1 MNILLIGGGGREH
14 ALAWKLAQSPM
25 VESIRVVP
33 GNPGIAGLPK
43 CKCVSLDLNDL
54 NKVADYAEEESI
66 DLTVVGPEAMLVAGI
81 GDVFRSRG
89 LPIFGP
95 NKNAA
100 ELEGSK
106 AFSKNLMKKD
116 HIPTAAFKV
125 CLIGWSFKS
134 VLHFAK
140 CSSKAGSPASLPNKE
155 ALNGCPDRSPFSFN
169 GIYSKPCCIFPCNSP
184 STFSVVTLNRE
195 SKALYSPKVSFV
207 FSIQ

>member
-66 DLTVVGPEAMLVAGI
+66 DLTVVGPEATLVAGI
-81 GDVFRSRG
+81 GDLFRSRG

-106 AFSKNLMKKD
+106 AFSKNLMKKYN
-116 HIPTAAFKV
+116 IPTAAYEIFTELDKALEYLKTAPIPTV
-125 CLIGWSFKS
+125 IKADGLALGKGVIIAQTREEAKEAVTS
-134 VLHFAK
+134 VMVGSR
-140 CSSKAGSPASLPNKE
+140 CSSSRK
-155 ALNGCPDRSPFSFN
+155 
-169 GIYSKPCCIFPCNSP
+169 
-184 STFSVVTLNRE
+184 
-195 SKALYSPKVSFV
+195 
-207 FSIQ
+207 